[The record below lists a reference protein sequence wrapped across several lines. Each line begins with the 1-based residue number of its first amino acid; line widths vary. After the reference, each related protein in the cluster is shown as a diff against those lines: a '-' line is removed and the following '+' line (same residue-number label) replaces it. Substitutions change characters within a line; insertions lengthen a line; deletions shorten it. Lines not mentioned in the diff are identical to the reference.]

1 MGCFKKGISLE
12 FVKIVRKTLVR
23 TIYVHGCQDNS
34 NRGERLDS
42 ILNIVKTTRFKAKDE
57 SSVDEKLL
65 RGDIKGG
72 GGFSLN

>member
-1 MGCFKKGISLE
+1 M
-12 FVKIVRKTLVR
+12 
-23 TIYVHGCQDNS
+23 
-34 NRGERLDS
+34 DS

>member
-1 MGCFKKGISLE
+1 MGCFKERISLK
-12 FVKIVRKTLVR
+12 FVKIVKKTLVR
-23 TIYVHGCQDNS
+23 TIYFHGCQDTS

-42 ILNIVKTTRFKAKDE
+42 TPNTGVLGFKAKDE

-72 GGFSLN
+72 GRFSLS